1 MISNLK
7 KLALGI
13 MSTGGI
19 LVPLAV
25 VASCGTTD
33 ENIDLKITAKDDPI
47 VTEKDIDDEQYK
59 TLETL
64 QKLFNG
70 ITASNLENLIV
81 TKDEPIDDRYA
92 ITLTAK
98 DGYLIEGQRSLKSVT
113 FELLSMNLIITNKT
127 IIPID
132 ITLTRLEDATY
143 IKTSAF
149 LNKLFNLGTLTE
161 IEIDN
166 KIKVEYDHISGI
178 EYKIILTSKSTDIKI
193 NGQETHESLPFNIAT
208 NIEISNI
215 NPIIEEISTFDI
227 LPGNLETLK
236 TLRKIFHI
244 NFEQEII
251 DNGLIVTFNE
261 VIGDGDSITLT
272 AKPGYIIN
280 DEERSIQSEI
290 FSLKKWILGTPRTDQ
305 LAKLNED
312 DINQNLSSFKTVN
325 NFFEDITPEMIDNDL
340 TVRLNPLLDGFY
352 TITLRANDN
361 NLFLDGREI
370 TSIEFKVDLLIN
382 ITPREALIEIPTLND
397 VSEVN
402 LKTVNTLSK
411 LFNNVTEEDL
421 DKMDVEI
428 FEGGGQRMITLR
440 AIEGYLFKVNN
451 NTQKSV
457 ASVSFVPQ
465 P

>member
-1 MISNLK
+1 
-7 KLALGI
+7 I

-81 TKDEPIDDRYA
+81 TKDEPIDDKYT

-127 IIPID
+127 IIPTD